1 MKYNIGDKVVIMR
14 CPNTMYIGVTG
25 TIVIAR
31 VDGTYNVMP
40 DKKVPGGLGAV
51 YVYGTE
57 IAPA

>member
-1 MKYNIGDKVVIMR
+1 LFLGVV
-14 CPNTMYIGVTG
+14 G
-25 TIVIAR
+25 TIVMAR